1 MNFKDKETQR
11 KLIGIGVSIAV
22 HGLAIALLLI
32 LGLRYPDPPPPELG
46 VEMDLGEFSD
56 IGTDIEHAAEGGE
69 DVSSGE
75 AIPDEEVGELTQDTE
90 EVPLVSKKTENKQK
104 KPKQEPV
111 AKPKENTEPEIN
123 QNALFTKGKVK
134 KGSGGDAGVGNGDG
148 KGSGGD
154 GGGSGTSLSLAGRSA
169 KSLGKPSSTSKETGN
184 VVVEIRVNQDGDVV
198 FAKAVLRGTTLL
210 DTNIWRL
217 CEQAAKKSKFT
228 EKPDAPEVQKGT
240 ITYIFK

>member
-56 IGTDIEHAAEGGE
+56 IGVDTEHAAEGGE
-69 DVSSGE
+69 DVSLGE
-75 AIPDEEVGELTQDTE
+75 TISDEEVGEVTQDAE
-90 EVPLVSKKTENKQK
+90 DVPLVSKKTENKQK

-111 AKPKENTEPEIN
+111 AKPKENKEPEIN
-123 QNALFTKGKVK
+123 QNALFKGGRVK
-134 KGSGGDAGVGNGDG
+134 KGSGGDAGEGKGDG

-154 GGGSGTSLSLAGRSA
+154 GAGSGTSFSLAGRGA
-169 KSLGKPSSTSKETGN
+169 KSLGKPSSTSKETGS

-217 CEQAAKKSKFT
+217 CEQAARKSKFT
-228 EKPDAPEVQKGT
+228 ANPDAPEVQKGK